1 MLYGYDILI
10 TENYT
15 RKEIIMWEK
24 LLRSDNSMVY
34 RRKYKCP
41 KCGNYTLL
49 LIHDEDCECAEGCDD
64 SDIDIKLVKNNDEY
78 NGYFTDE
85 EIKENFYTDF
95 EKIEELFSQCIIKDD
110 PIAISVK
117 QKEKIE
123 EFSKRSDTIDKNLD
137 NATAKYFNYFEINK
151 VGEFKPYNYLITLI
165 EDMHF
170 FLNIICKDVHL
181 FERTISN
188 NFIHNE
194 YMYSGRFFAN
204 NAIDHLFL
212 ANERMYVIFGILY
225 NFDFKDD
232 LSQNRTFKIKKAIK
246 KNEDYSNQFASLIN
260 ELNGNALYKELE
272 KIRNS
277 NEHDLSYM
285 SKKIVEYKDRE
296 MLDSDQAD
304 KKLYLPK
311 IENIIFCMDIIYSIL
326 EKIVHIVD
334 NCRFFNIQSFP
345 MHEIF
350 LKQEISLKRK
360 SFDLNYYESLEK
372 YNKSLKDN
380 IICYNGN
387 VIITDTYFRL
397 DEVLHCIRDIYN
409 HANGS
414 QDISLVNF
422 NNYIEI
428 DYIIYSAITR
438 LYSCYDKISRYLS
451 SYYKEFENIQYFDGF
466 SKLKSN
472 STIYRKI
479 DMILNN
485 DAYKTLKELR
495 NNIYH
500 NLRSGIIFG
509 KSGADHYNVVLTQ
522 LILENEML
530 LFNLLEFIKPLKKNK
545 ISRNS
550 PCYCGSK
557 LKYKFCHGK

>member
-1 MLYGYDILI
+1 
-10 TENYT
+10 
-15 RKEIIMWEK
+15 MWEK
-24 LLRSDNSMVY
+24 QFRSDKSMLY

-49 LIHDEDCECAEGCDD
+49 LIHDESCECAEGCDD
-64 SDIDIKLVKNNDEY
+64 SDINIELVKNNDDY
-78 NGYFTDE
+78 NGYFTSE

-95 EKIEELFSQCIIKDD
+95 EAIEELLSQCIIKED

-123 EFSKRSDTIDKNLD
+123 EYSKRSDIIDKNLD
-137 NATAKYFNYFEINK
+137 NATANYFNYFEINK
-151 VGEFKPYNYLITLI
+151 VDEFKPYNYLITLI

-170 FLNIICKDVHL
+170 FLNLICKDVNL
-181 FERTISN
+181 FERTVSN
-188 NFIHNE
+188 KFIHNE

-212 ANERMYVIFGILY
+212 ANERMYVILGILY

-232 LSQNRTFKIKKAIK
+232 LSQNRTFKIKNAIK
-246 KNEDYSNQFASLIN
+246 KNENYLNQFASLIN
-260 ELNGNALYKELE
+260 KLNGNVLYKELE
-272 KIRNS
+272 EIRNS

-285 SKKIVEYKDRE
+285 SKKVVETKRSE
-296 MLDSDQAD
+296 MLDGDQVD
-304 KKLYLPK
+304 KEFYLPK
-311 IENIIFCMDIIYSIL
+311 IDNITLCMDILYSIL
-326 EKIVHIVD
+326 EKIVQIVD
-334 NCRFFNIQSFP
+334 NYRFYNMQSFP

-350 LKQEISLKRK
+350 LKQKINLKLK
-360 SFDLNYYESLEK
+360 SFDLKYYEGLER
-372 YNKSLKDN
+372 YNKSLEDN
-380 IICYNGN
+380 IICFNGDLM
-387 VIITDTYFRL
+387 ITDTYFRL

-438 LYSCYDKISRYLS
+438 LYTCYDKISRYLS
-451 SYYKEFENIQYFDGF
+451 SHYTEFECIKYFDDF

-472 STIYRKI
+472 NTIYKKI
-479 DMILNN
+479 DIILKN

-509 KSGADHYNVVLTQ
+509 KCGENYHNMVLTQ

-530 LFNLLEFIKPLKKNK
+530 LFNLLEVIKPLKK
-545 ISRNS
+545 IRLAETRHVIVGVS
-550 PCYCGSK
+550 
-557 LKYKFCHGK
+557 